1 MDCIFIYF
9 SSFFVLVCFYFFFTQ
24 ARYCQEQGIDA
35 NQSFVMYLFN
45 GVASVLLRAL
55 TGHICD
61 IKRLDPR
68 WVLQIAMFLAGIISV
83 LMTHFHSYNELFACF
98 VLYGVM
104 DGTIVSS
111 VNILA
116 LYTLSP
122 EERPQGFGFFHL
134 CIAISLAAGPPFG
147 GMYDLNARRGG
158 GGGVG
163 RERESYQQSFVL
175 RGSAQMFNPL
185 PFYTPFLAEKST
197 PFVYLPFKTG
207 TPSPL
212 PPPPSPLHK
221 PTYK

>member
-1 MDCIFIYF
+1 MFTFHRF
-9 SSFFVLVCFYFFFTQ
+9 SYVLVCFYFFFTQ

-35 NQSFVMYLFN
+35 NRSFVMYLFN

-61 IKRLDPR
+61 IKKLDPR

-111 VNILA
+111 LNILA

-147 GMYDLNARRGG
+147 GMYELNTRQGERGG
-158 GGGVG
+158 G
-163 RERESYQQSFVL
+163 EEAISKVL
-175 RGSAQMFNPL
+175 NCKLKLHSKG
-185 PFYTPFLAEKST
+185 FY
-197 PFVYLPFKTG
+197 
-207 TPSPL
+207 
-212 PPPPSPLHK
+212 
-221 PTYK
+221 

>member
-1 MDCIFIYF
+1 MFL
-9 SSFFVLVCFYFFFTQ
+9 FVFTFFFTQ

-35 NQSFVMYLFN
+35 NRSFVMYLFN

-61 IKRLDPR
+61 IKKLDPR

-111 VNILA
+111 LNILA

-147 GMYDLNARRGG
+147 GMYELNTSQGDGG
-158 GGGVG
+158 GGGG
-163 RERESYQQSFVL
+163 AGEEAISKVL
-175 RGSAQMFNPL
+175 NCKLKLYSKG
-185 PFYTPFLAEKST
+185 FY
-197 PFVYLPFKTG
+197 
-207 TPSPL
+207 
-212 PPPPSPLHK
+212 
-221 PTYK
+221 

>member
-1 MDCIFIYF
+1 
-9 SSFFVLVCFYFFFTQ
+9 
-24 ARYCQEQGIDA
+24 
-35 NQSFVMYLFN
+35 MYLFN

-158 GGGVG
+158 GGG
-163 RERESYQQSFVL
+163 EREWAISKVL
-175 RGSAQMFNPL
+175 FFEAPPRC
-185 PFYTPFLAEKST
+185 ST
-197 PFVYLPFKTG
+197 PYPFIHHFWQKKVPLSYTFLLKLVPPL
-207 TPSPL
+207 PSPL

-221 PTYK
+221 PTYKW